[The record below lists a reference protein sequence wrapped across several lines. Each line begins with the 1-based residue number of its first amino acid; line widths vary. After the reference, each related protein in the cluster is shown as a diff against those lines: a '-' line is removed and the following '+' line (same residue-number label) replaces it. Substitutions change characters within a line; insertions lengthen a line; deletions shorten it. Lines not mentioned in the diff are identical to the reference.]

1 MDDISKML
9 SDINNRIKGIEV
21 KSVENLK
28 YILENTDKIK
38 KLIDDIIK
46 AQWKEL
52 IVYGYLPK
60 NCSRDT

>member
-46 AQWKEL
+46 AQ
-52 IVYGYLPK
+52 
-60 NCSRDT
+60 